1 MIAALVAFI
10 DKVPTNAM
18 EPDDLQTFTMVK
30 GVVKQLSGIMDK
42 TSKFEAGI
50 ELTK

>member
-18 EPDDLQTFTMVK
+18 DPDDFQTFTMVK